1 GPGRHRPRH
10 GRRHPGAVMVG
21 PGGPRVAVLLAGAG
35 ARWEAAALAALDAS
49 AGVVVH
55 KRCVD
60 LPDLLAVAGT
70 GRGDVALVDGE
81 LAGLD
86 AAALHHLRKAGL
98 GVLVCAGDPGTAE
111 RARNLGAAGVV
122 GPDQDDWPRAVRD
135 AVPAAP
141 APVEP
146 PDPGA
151 PTPELP
157 EAHRAGEVVVVWGP
171 GGAPGRTT
179 VAVGVAAAAAAPG
192 RASVLLDADP
202 AGGTVAQHLGL
213 LDEVSG
219 VLAAARLGN
228 QGRLDEDRMAAC
240 LRTVSPRRGGAV
252 EVLTGFPRPD
262 RWSDL
267 RPGALPDLVG
277 LLRRRGPVVLDA
289 GAGWAAEPDPGLPG
303 RRTRED
309 LVRESV
315 EVADKLVVVG
325 TADPVGLTRL
335 SRCLVGLV
343 EQLPDALERTH
354 VVVNRMRGSLG
365 WGEREIRGMVEGLGR
380 PASTSFLP
388 EEQQVV
394 DRALV
399 HGTTLAE
406 AGAGPLHEGMVALAT
421 GLGLVAV
428 GGARRSIPVRGR
440 RRR

>member
-1 GPGRHRPRH
+1 
-10 GRRHPGAVMVG
+10 MVG

-35 ARWEAAALAALDAS
+35 ARWEAVALAALES
-49 AGVVVH
+49 STGVVVH

-86 AAALHHLRKAGL
+86 AAAVHQLRRAGL
-98 GVLVCAGDPGTAE
+98 GVVACTADASTAE
-111 RARNLGAAGVV
+111 RARNLGVSAVV
-122 GPDQDDWPRAVRD
+122 GPDQDDWGRTVRG

-141 APVEP
+141 APAAP
-146 PDPGA
+146 QAPGA
-151 PTPELP
+151 GRSQDVAPGDLDGPS
-157 EAHRAGEVVVVWGP
+157 RAGEAVVVWGP
-171 GGAPGRTT
+171 SGAPGRTT
-179 VAVGVAAAAAAPG
+179 VAVGLAAAAATPG
-192 RASVLLDADP
+192 RASVLLDVDP

-219 VLAAARLGN
+219 VLAAARLAN
-228 QGRLDEDRMAAC
+228 QGRLDQDRMAAC

-267 RPGALPDLVG
+267 RAGALPELVD
-277 LLRRRGPVVLDA
+277 LLRHRGPVVLDA
-289 GAGWAAEPDPGLPG
+289 GAGWGGEPEPGLPG

-315 EVADKLVVVG
+315 EVADRLVVVG

-343 EQLPDALERTH
+343 EQLPEVLDRTH

-388 EEQQVV
+388 EDQQAV

-406 AGAGPLHEGMVALAT
+406 AGGGPLHDGIAALAT

-428 GGARRSIPVRGR
+428 GGARRSAPVRGR